1 MLLDQRRDLGRVRPG
16 HVHERVRVREI
27 DRPVRALLRCE
38 RAAQPCE
45 AFGVVS
51 VRMDGRRC
59 EEQLARVGASDLG
72 RHRHVA
78 RQRQEPPVEGLCGEE
93 VVGAES
99 DVEERPGT
107 FVTREAEPERGDEPV
122 EPRLEDVPL
131 VEAVL
136 AQREPGV
143 DRGRMDGRRR
153 REARRPALDVG
164 TGEERMVG
172 VPFEKA
178 PPERI
183 EVDEGY
189 PRVLGEL
196 RLDQPGQLVEAAA
209 QSSCSTG

>member
-1 MLLDQRRDLGRVRPG
+1 M
-16 HVHERVRVREI
+16 
-27 DRPVRALLRCE
+27 
-38 RAAQPCE
+38 
-45 AFGVVS
+45 
-51 VRMDGRRC
+51 
-59 EEQLARVGASDLG
+59 
-72 RHRHVA
+72 A

-93 VVGAES
+93 VVGTES

-107 FVTREAEPERGDEPV
+107 FVTREAEPERGDEPI
-122 EPRLEDVPL
+122 EPRLENVPL

-143 DRGRMDGRRR
+143 DRGRMDSRRR
-153 REARRPALDVG
+153 REARRPTLDVG
-164 TGEERMVG
+164 TDEERMVG
-172 VPFEKA
+172 VPFEET

-183 EVDEGY
+183 EVDEGD